1 MTLPHLSRRAVFAT
15 AAAIG
20 LSATAARAAPAATG
34 SQPGAV
40 TRAPLPDGF
49 APEGIAIDQYGIA
62 YVGSRVTGA
71 IQRIDLAFGENA
83 TLAEGPGTPSL
94 GMKADHA
101 GRLFVAGGTGGDVR
115 VLDTTTG
122 ETLASYPLGGGFV
135 NDVLLTPDAAYL
147 TDSYRPAL
155 YVLPLGPGG
164 GLPAAADVVTVPLT
178 GIAFTPEAINVNG
191 VATTPDGRALLV
203 IHSTE
208 GYLYRVDP
216 VTGEASPVDLE
227 GETLVNGDGLL
238 RQGDILYVVRN
249 RANEIAVLM
258 VDPDGYTG
266 AVLDHLSDAA
276 FDTPTTAAEWA
287 GRLYLPNAR
296 FTTEVT
302 ETTTYDVVSVPHGQR
317 HDQRQTRRSP
327 ST

>member
-1 MTLPHLSRRAVFAT
+1 
-15 AAAIG
+15 
-20 LSATAARAAPAATG
+20 
-34 SQPGAV
+34 
-40 TRAPLPDGF
+40 
-49 APEGIAIDQYGIA
+49 
-62 YVGSRVTGA
+62 
-71 IQRIDLAFGENA
+71 
-83 TLAEGPGTPSL
+83 
-94 GMKADHA
+94 
-101 GRLFVAGGTGGDVR
+101 

-216 VTGEASPVDLE
+216 ATGEASPVDLE

-249 RANEIAVLM
+249 RANEIAVLT

-302 ETTTYDVVSVPHGQR
+302 GTTTYDVVSVPHGQR
-317 HDQRQTRRSP
+317 HDQRRTRRSP
-327 ST
+327 STRR